1 MKSKRL
7 LFVINTLSKAGAE
20 VALIELIKRL
30 SGDDSYQIDVYVM
43 CNQGE
48 LILPEG
54 VNLLNDKFNSTS
66 VLSAEGRKALRKTVL
81 ISCFKHFSLIKNLP
95 YLFANLLQ
103 MLCKKRV
110 QADKLLWRII
120 SDGSDYFSQEYDLAV
135 AFIEGAST
143 YYVADHIK
151 AKAKAAFVHI
161 DYKLAG
167 YTNKLD
173 KNCYSCFNK
182 IFAVSGEV
190 KDAFVDVYPNYKDK
204 TFVFH
209 NILDTENILAKA
221 DEAGGFAD
229 DFDGIRI
236 LTVGRLV
243 HQKAYDISINAM
255 QILKEAHVTAR
266 WYVIGEGDLRQE
278 LSRQI
283 SSSGLSEDFVL
294 LGAID
299 NPYPYFAKADIYAH
313 LSRYEGKSIA
323 LQEAQILGLAIIA
336 SDCSGNREQINNG
349 VDGILVPLEPKSIAE
364 GLIGLI
370 EDESKRN
377 ILANNTKNKQ
387 INCEDHIK
395 LLTDLI

>member
-190 KDAFVDVYPNYKDK
+190 KDAFVDVYPNHKDK

-255 QILKEAHVTAR
+255 KILKEAHVNAR